1 MYLFLPEDLLEPFT
15 KPLFGFVLEE
25 QIKQI
30 ILLVG
35 LSFIDFLWLSLN
47 NRKLLQWVSGLF
59 YIHFL

>member
-15 KPLFGFVLEE
+15 KPLFGFMLEE

-35 LSFIDFLWLSLN
+35 LSFIDLLWLSLN
-47 NRKLLQWVSGLF
+47 KRKLL
-59 YIHFL
+59 